1 MANKKEYKT
10 YKRGQILYVD
20 LGHKPEGVQGGLRP
34 CVVVSNDASNHKY
47 APQITVC
54 ALTTKLKNNPVHVIV
69 KPDDIKGYSLLKE
82 SDFLPEDI
90 TTVSK
95 NKVCATMGYIP
106 RNAEILNQINY
117 VLAKQLG
124 LLSVVGAKG
133 KEENDGR

>member
-90 TTVSK
+90 TTVFK

-106 RNAEILNQINY
+106 RNAEIMNQINY

-124 LLSVVGAKG
+124 LLSVVGTKV